1 VRDAVIPIAVVR
13 SLARYRHPERSEG
26 SGPLAM
32 DAGLRAVTQ
41 IPRALGMTSVNT
53 ATQICDVASNSLKS
67 SMFIGATSPD
77 LIHLVNMSLLNE

>member
-1 VRDAVIPIAVVR
+1 
-13 SLARYRHPERSEG
+13 
-26 SGPLAM
+26 
-32 DAGLRAVTQ
+32 
-41 IPRALGMTSVNT
+41 MTSVNT